1 MYAGLSIKR
10 TVVLVLFATSL
21 VTLVAG
27 WAAVRYLGL
36 EGFARLDQEQ
46 AFHDL
51 GRATSGLDNELA
63 HLDSALR
70 FKSVSDVTYRFAED
84 RDKLLGSDTFS
95 WEALRSAGLNLIA
108 LYDPAGKLLA
118 AGAFDLNTREAIPLD
133 TLLKDLPDEIK
144 RPGAGAGAGARNQGK
159 GVLNTPLGP
168 MLISYQP
175 VLNSLGWGPSRGT
188 LLAGRFLDGKLVEQL
203 AQQLRLQFSLVPLA
217 KAPALLSDK
226 AREAMRAGK
235 DAFVGSETSE
245 SLTVHCLYPDFL
257 GIPALLL
264 TVVHPHTDALAFN
277 RSMHMALGLVG
288 LAGALSFG
296 ASILLLQL
304 FVLNPLSRITRHVAQ
319 IKDSRDL
326 GKALVLDRDD
336 EIGLLAKTL
345 NATGADLARLYDQ
358 LDRQHGLQ
366 KLLIDNI
373 PLPISIKDAH
383 GRYVLANPAL
393 GRLLGRPAGDLP
405 GSTDAELGSPAIWAA
420 SAQAEE
426 QEVLRTGQPRFCES
440 EAFDSPFAGLRLF
453 ATNRLPLPGPG
464 DEPASVLTVSLDVT
478 ERHHAEENLRQS
490 ERKFRTLF
498 ESMTEGVSLN
508 EIVTGPS
515 GEASDYRVLGVNPAY
530 ESILGITS
538 SRAIGE
544 LASRLYGAGEA
555 PLLDTFSK
563 VASSGTPTSFEVFF
577 EPMAKHFHVSAFSP
591 WPGHFA
597 TVFTDTTERIRT
609 QEALE
614 HARAVMQHVL
624 DSMPSPVIGVDAN
637 AAVAYLNSAAA
648 QMMGA
653 ADAVGAQ
660 SVGLPLAQAFPPLE
674 NYLDPIASA
683 LSQER
688 PVQLHRIKV
697 SVSGDQKLIDLQVFP
712 LLADGQARGAV
723 IRLDDVTERVRMEE
737 LVLQTEKM
745 MSVGGLAAGMAHEI
759 NNPLGG
765 ILQSV
770 QIVKRRLFS
779 ELPGNSRDARE
790 AGCPLESIGRYLA
803 LREIPKFLDAIQ
815 DAGTRAAHIVS
826 NMLEFSRRSESTVAP
841 ADLAELIEK
850 ALELA
855 SNDYDLKRKYDFRR
869 IEIVRDFP
877 AEPVIAG
884 CTKTEIE
891 QVVLNLI
898 KNAAQALAVQ
908 PPVDQA
914 PRIVLR
920 LSSSHGFARLE
931 VEDNG
936 PGMDEAIRKRVFEP
950 FFTTKSP
957 GLGTGLGLSV
967 SYFIITQNHGGDMT
981 VESSPGRG
989 ARFIVR
995 LPLGHPGEEP
1005 VGDGQ
1010 SEA

>member
-1 MYAGLSIKR
+1 MYVGLSIKR
-10 TVVLVLFATSL
+10 TVILVLFATSL

-27 WAAVRYLGL
+27 GAAVRYLGL
-36 EGFARLDQEQ
+36 EGFERLDQEQ
-46 AFHDL
+46 AFNEL
-51 GRATSGLDNELA
+51 GRAASGLDNELA

-70 FKSVSDVTYRFAED
+70 FKSVSDITYRFAAD
-84 RDKLLGSDTFS
+84 RDKLLGSDAFS
-95 WEALRSAGLNLIA
+95 WEALRGAGLNMMA
-108 LYDPAGKLLA
+108 LYDPAGRLLA
-118 AGAFDLNTREAIPLD
+118 ASAFDLNTREAIPLD

-144 RPGAGAGAGARNQGK
+144 RPGAGSGPGAKAQGK
-159 GVLNTPLGP
+159 GVMSTPLGP
-168 MLISYQP
+168 MLMSYQP

-188 LLAGRFLDGKLVEQL
+188 LLAGRFLDDRLAGQI
-203 AQQLRLQFSLVPLA
+203 AQQLRLQFSLIPLSAAPAPLA
-217 KAPALLSDK
+217 NT
-226 AREAMRAGK
+226 AREALRSGK
-235 DAFVGSETSE
+235 DAFVGSESRE
-245 SLTVHCLYPDFL
+245 SLTVHSAYPDFL

-264 TVVHPHTDALAFN
+264 TVVHPHTDAMVFN
-277 RSMHMALGLVG
+277 RSMRLALGLVG

-304 FVLNPLSRITRHVAQ
+304 FVLNPLSRVTRHIAE

-373 PLPISIKDAH
+373 PHPISVKDSD
-383 GRYVLANPAL
+383 GRYAVANPAL
-393 GRLLGRPAGDLP
+393 GRLLGRPVSELI
-405 GSTDAELGSPAIWAA
+405 GSTDSALGSPAVWAEFA
-420 SAQAEE
+420 RAEE
-426 QEVLRTGQPRFCES
+426 QEVLRSGKPRFCEA

-453 ATNRLPLPGPG
+453 ATSRLPLPGPG

-478 ERHHAEENLRQS
+478 ERRLAEEGLRQS

-498 ESMTEGVSLN
+498 ESMTEGVCLHELVPATDGSD
-508 EIVTGPS
+508 G
-515 GEASDYRVLGVNPAY
+515 DYRVLDVNPAF
-530 ESILGITS
+530 ETIMGIA
-538 SRAIGE
+538 RDKAVGE
-544 LASRLYGAGEA
+544 LASRLYGTGQA
-555 PLLDTFSK
+555 PFLDIYSR
-563 VASSGTPTSFEVFF
+563 VASMGMPTAFEVYF
-577 EPMAKHFHVSAFSP
+577 EPMDKHFHISAFSP

-614 HARAVMQHVL
+614 HAKAAMQHIL
-624 DSMPSPVIGVDAN
+624 DSMPSPVIGVDAD
-637 AAVAYLNSAAA
+637 AVVAYLNSAAA
-648 QMMGA
+648 TLL
-653 ADAVGAQ
+653 GAQ
-660 SVGLPLAQAFPPLE
+660 GTGLDAVGLPLAQAFAPLAA
-674 NYLDPIASA
+674 YQDAIASA
-683 LSQER
+683 LAQGR
-688 PVQLHRIKV
+688 PVQLHRVRLAI
-697 SVSGDQKLIDLQVFP
+697 SAEPRLIDLQVFP
-712 LLADGQARGAV
+712 MQAEGQTRGAV

-770 QIVKRRLFS
+770 QIVQRRLFS
-779 ELPGNSRDARE
+779 DLPGNSQSAQE
-790 AGCPLESIGRYLA
+790 AGCDLEAILRYME
-803 LREIPKFLDAIQ
+803 LREVPKFLDAIQ
-815 DAGTRAAHIVS
+815 DAGKRAAHIVS
-826 NMLEFSRRSESTVAP
+826 NMLEFSRRSESRLAP
-841 ADLAELIEK
+841 ADLAELMDK

-869 IEIVRDFP
+869 IDIVRHYP
-877 AEPVIAG
+877 EMPLIAR

-891 QVVLNLI
+891 QVVLNII
-898 KNAAQALAVQ
+898 KNAAQAMSSNPLA
-908 PPVDQA
+908 DQN

-920 LSSSHGFARLE
+920 LSQDGAFARIA

-936 PGMDEAIRKRVFEP
+936 PGMDEATRKRVFEP
-950 FFTTKSP
+950 FFTTKAP

-989 ARFIVR
+989 ARFIIR
-995 LPLGHPGEEP
+995 LPL
-1005 VGDGQ
+1005 DS
-1010 SEA
+1010 SESVSD

>member
-1 MYAGLSIKR
+1 MYVGLSIKR
-10 TVVLVLFATSL
+10 TVILVLFTTSL
-21 VTLVAG
+21 VTLLAG

-36 EGFARLDQEQ
+36 EGFERLDQEQ

-51 GRATSGLDNELA
+51 GRAASGLDNELA

-70 FKSVSDVTYRFAED
+70 FKSVSDITYRFAAD

-95 WEALRSAGLNLIA
+95 WEAMRGAGLNLMA

-118 AGAFDLNTREAIPLD
+118 AGAFDLETRESIPLD
-133 TLLKDLPDEIK
+133 TLLKNLPDEIK
-144 RPGAGAGAGARNQGK
+144 RPGAGAGPGAKAQGK

-188 LLAGRFLDGKLVEQL
+188 LLAGRFLDDKLVEQI
-203 AQQLRLQFSLVPLA
+203 AQQLRLQFSLIPLS
-217 KAPALLSDK
+217 KAPAPLADK
-226 AREAMRAGK
+226 AREAMRAK
-235 DAFVGSETSE
+235 TDAFVGSESQE
-245 SLTVHCLYPDFL
+245 SLTVHSAYPDFL

-264 TVVHPHTDALAFN
+264 TVVHPHTDAMIYN
-277 RSMHMALGLVG
+277 HSMHLALGLVG

-304 FVLNPLSRITRHVAQ
+304 FVLNPLSRVTRHIAE

-373 PLPISIKDAH
+373 PHPISVKDAN
-383 GRYVLANPAL
+383 GRYAVANPAL
-393 GRLLGRPAGDLP
+393 GRLLGRPVSELI
-405 GSTDAELGSPAIWAA
+405 GSTDSAMGSPAVWAEFA
-420 SAQAEE
+420 RAEE
-426 QEVLRTGQPRFCES
+426 LEVLRSGKPRFCEA

-453 ATNRLPLPGPG
+453 ATSRLLLPGPG

-478 ERHHAEENLRQS
+478 ERRYAEESLRQS

-498 ESMTEGVSLN
+498 ESMTEGVGLH

-515 GEASDYRVLGVNPAY
+515 GEIADYRVLDVNPAF
-530 ESILGITS
+530 EAILGIA
-538 SRAIGE
+538 RDKAVGE
-544 LASRLYGAGEA
+544 LASRLYGTGQA
-555 PLLDTFSK
+555 PFLDIFSR
-563 VASSGTPTSFEVFF
+563 VASIGMPTTFEVFF
-577 EPMAKHFHVSAFSP
+577 EPMDKHFHISAFSP

-614 HARAVMQHVL
+614 HARTAMQHIL
-624 DSMPSPVIGVDAN
+624 DSMPSPVIGVDAG
-637 AAVAYLNSAAA
+637 AVVAYLNSAAA
-648 QMMGA
+648 RLFGA
-653 ADAVGAQ
+653 PDAPNGGETNAVN
-660 SVGLPLAQAFPPLE
+660 LPLVQAFAPLAP
-674 NYLDPIASA
+674 YQDAISSA
-683 LSQER
+683 LAQGL
-688 PVQLHRIKV
+688 PVQLHRV
-697 SVSGDQKLIDLQVFP
+697 RLSVSGDQRLIDLQVFP
-712 LLADGQARGAV
+712 MLAEGQTRGAV

-779 ELPGNSRDARE
+779 DLPGNSRSAQE
-790 AGCPLESIGRYLA
+790 AGCSLDAIGRYLEA
-803 LREIPKFLDAIQ
+803 RDVPKFLDAIQ
-815 DAGTRAAHIVS
+815 DAGKRAAHIVS
-826 NMLEFSRRSESTVAP
+826 NMLEFSRRSESKMAP
-841 ADLAELIEK
+841 ADLAVLMEK

-869 IEIVRDFP
+869 IEIVRDYP
-877 AEPVIAG
+877 NAPLIVR

-891 QVVLNLI
+891 QVVLNII
-898 KNAAQALAVQ
+898 KNAAQALASN
-908 PPVDQA
+908 PPLGQE

-920 LSSSHGFARLE
+920 LTQDGQFARMA

-950 FFTTKSP
+950 FFTTKAP

-989 ARFIVR
+989 ARFIIR
-995 LPLGHPGEEP
+995 LPLDTSEP
-1005 VGDGQ
+1005 VSD
-1010 SEA
+1010 